1 MSELSSE
8 EDALSGGET
17 GLFELFEARAG
28 EGVSLYGRGEGGWSW
43 NWEWAGAGAG
53 AVGKLPELGC
63 RCMDGVN
70 EGSRK
75 IDWRRW
81 RKRLI

>member
-28 EGVSLYGRGEGGWSW
+28 EGVSLYGRGEGGW
-43 NWEWAGAGAG
+43 NWEWEWEWEWKWAGTG

-63 RCMDGVN
+63 SYMYGWC
-70 EGSRK
+70 
-75 IDWRRW
+75 
-81 RKRLI
+81 